1 MGDNTITVAGSA
13 ERRVAPEVATWDVAV
28 EATDDEPRAAYD
40 RCAEMAATV
49 IERLKAIA
57 EVQTQ
62 GISVHPQYDPDG
74 EGLTT
79 EARTEVRARA
89 PMAHAADIAQAAIEA
104 GARRIDGP
112 ELSIGDRAAIELDL
126 LEEAVADARRRAERL
141 ASAAGRPLGRIVSI
155 DGNRRRAAL
164 EDEDGGIRL
173 SSGAM
178 MPVEPSDVAVTAR
191 VTVVFDFGD

>member
-1 MGDNTITVAGSA
+1 MGDNTITVAGNA

-28 EATDDEPRAAYD
+28 EATDGEPRAAYD

-49 IERLKAIA
+49 VERLKVIA
-57 EVQTQ
+57 EVETR
-62 GISVHPQYDPDG
+62 GISVHPQYDPEA

-79 EARTEVRARA
+79 EATTEVRVRA

-112 ELSIGDRAAIELDL
+112 ELSIGDRTAIELDL

-155 DGNRRRAAL
+155 DGNRQRAPF
-164 EDEDGGIRL
+164 EGEDGAIQL
-173 SSGAM
+173 HSGAM
-178 MPVEPSDVAVTAR
+178 PVDAGDLAVTAR